1 LFSHLNL
8 YATAWNEPVVA
19 FKGSQL
25 NKNNLV

>member
-1 LFSHLNL
+1 L